1 MKHLGLISL
10 ILVSFAGI
18 ALAQEGHGG
27 HDAGI
32 PWKTIGWQVFNL
44 TILFAGL
51 IYFIKDN
58 VRVFFASRKDGF
70 VEQAKK
76 SQAARAEAE
85 KQYLEIQ
92 HKIEH
97 LESTREESMAR
108 AQAEAADLRKSLI
121 KEAEELAARVRNEA
135 QVTAKFEIAKAK
147 KELHEQFVQNSVTAA
162 RQVLTKDIGAADH
175 QRLQGDFMTKVE
187 GVRP

>member
-10 ILVSFAGI
+10 ILVFGASLAF
-18 ALAQEGHGG
+18 AQEGHGE

-58 VRVFFASRKDGF
+58 VRTFFAGRKDTF

-97 LESTREESMAR
+97 LEATREESLSR

-121 KEAEELAARVRNEA
+121 KEAEEMAVRIRNEA
-135 QVTAKFEIAKAK
+135 QVTAKVETAKAK
-147 KELHEQFVQNSVTAA
+147 KELHEQFVRETVAAA
-162 RQVLTKDIGAADH
+162 RGVLTKDIGAADH
-175 QRLQGDFMTKVE
+175 QKLQGDFVSKVE